1 MDYALARQNMIE
13 SQLRTNKI
21 TQDELLDAV
30 RKVPREQF
38 LPLNKQKFAYLDE
51 DIPLGAG
58 RYETEPMVLA
68 TLIQALKLGP
78 DDDVLVVGAAA
89 GYSAA
94 VTGQIAR
101 SVFALESEHDLAARA
116 SEQLTQF
123 AFDNVVVVE
132 GPLTAGRAD
141 HGPYDAILINGAVA
155 EMPTALTAQL
165 KNGGRLATVVRP
177 GEDKV
182 GTIQVAEN
190 VGGVISERILANASV
205 PFLKGFEPKP
215 AFTF

>member
-21 TQDELLDAV
+21 TQEDLLDAM

-38 LPLNKQKFAYLDE
+38 LPLNKQQFAYLDE
-51 DIPLGAG
+51 DIALGAG

-68 TLIQALKLGP
+68 NMIQALKLGP
-78 DDDVLVVGAAA
+78 QDDVLVVGAAA

-94 VTGQIAR
+94 VISLIAK
-101 SVFALESEHDLAARA
+101 SVFAVENEHDLAARA

-123 AFDNVVVVE
+123 AFDNAVVVE
-132 GPLTAGRAD
+132 GPLTEGRAD
-141 HGPYDAILINGAVA
+141 HGPYDAILVNGAVA
-155 EMPTALTAQL
+155 EVPTALTAQL
-165 KNGGRLATVVRP
+165 KKGGRLVVVVRE
-177 GEDKV
+177 GEDKT
-182 GTIQVAEN
+182 GTIRVCENLGGSIAERTLSD
-190 VGGVISERILANASV
+190 VSV
-205 PFLKGFEPKP
+205 PFLKGFEPKA

>member
-21 TQDELLDAV
+21 TQDELLDAI

-38 LPLNKQKFAYLDE
+38 LPLNKQSFAYLDE
-51 DIPLGAG
+51 DISLGAG
-58 RYETEPMVLA
+58 RYETEPVVLA
-68 TLIQALKLGP
+68 SMIQALGLDG

-94 VTGQIAR
+94 VIGQIAK
-101 SVFALESEHDLAARA
+101 SVFALENEPDLAARA
-116 SEQLTQF
+116 SDQLTHF
-123 AFDNVVVVE
+123 AFDNVVVVD
-132 GPLTAGRAD
+132 GPLTEGRAD
-141 HGPYDAILINGAVA
+141 QGPYDAILVNGAVA
-155 EMPTALTAQL
+155 EMPVALTAQL
-165 KNGGRLATVVRP
+165 KNGGRLAAVVRP
-177 GEDKV
+177 DEDSI
-182 GTIQVAEN
+182 GTIRVFEN
-190 VGGVISERILANASV
+190 LGGSISERILSDASV

>member
-21 TQDELLDAV
+21 TQEDLLDAM
-30 RKVPREQF
+30 RRVPREQF
-38 LPLNKQKFAYLDE
+38 LPLNKQHFAYLDE
-51 DIPLGAG
+51 DIALGAG

-68 TLIQALKLGP
+68 NMIQALKLGP
-78 DDDVLVVGAAA
+78 QDDVLVVGAAA

-94 VTGQIAR
+94 VISRIAK
-101 SVFALESEHDLAARA
+101 SVFAIESEHDLAARA

-132 GPLTAGRAD
+132 GALTEGKAD
-141 HGPYDAILINGAVA
+141 QGPYDGILINGAVA
-155 EMPTALTAQL
+155 ESPTALIAQL
-165 KNGGRLATVVRP
+165 KNGGRLVTVVRP
-177 GEDKV
+177 GENKI
-182 GTIQVAEN
+182 GTIRVFEN
-190 VGGVISERILANASV
+190 VGGIISERILADASV

>member
-21 TQDELLDAV
+21 TQENLLDAI

-78 DDDVLVVGAAA
+78 QDDVLVVGAAA

-94 VTGQIAR
+94 VIGQIAK

-116 SEQLTQF
+116 SDQLTQF

-132 GPLTAGRAD
+132 GPLTEGKAD
-141 HGPYDAILINGAVA
+141 QGPFDAILVNGAVA
-155 EMPTALTAQL
+155 EIPTALTAQL
-165 KNGGRLATVVRP
+165 KDGGRLAAVVRP

-182 GTIQVAEN
+182 GTIRLAEKAGGTVAERT
-190 VGGVISERILANASV
+190 IANASI

>member
-21 TQDELLDAV
+21 TQDALLDAM
-30 RKVPREQF
+30 RRVPREQF

-68 TLIQALKLGP
+68 NMIQALKLGP
-78 DDDVLVVGAAA
+78 QDDVLVVGAAA

-94 VTGQIAR
+94 VISRIAK
-101 SVFALESEHDLAARA
+101 SVFAVESEADLAARA

-132 GPLTAGRAD
+132 GPLTDGRAD
-141 HGPYDAILINGAVA
+141 QGPYDAILVNGAVA
-155 EMPTALTAQL
+155 ETPTALTAQL
-165 KNGGRLATVVRP
+165 KKGGRLVTVVRP

-182 GTIQVAEN
+182 GTIRVFEN
-190 VGGVISERILANASV
+190 IGGTLSERTLADVSI

>member
-21 TQDELLDAV
+21 TQDELLDAI

-38 LPLNKQKFAYLDE
+38 LPLNKQSFAYLDE
-51 DIPLGAG
+51 DISLGAG

-68 TLIQALKLGP
+68 TMIQALGLDG

-94 VTGQIAR
+94 VIGQIAK
-101 SVFALESEHDLAARA
+101 SVFALENEPDLAARA
-116 SEQLTQF
+116 SDQLTHF

-132 GPLTAGRAD
+132 GPLPEGRAD
-141 HGPYDAILINGAVA
+141 QGPYDAILVNGAVA
-155 EMPTALTAQL
+155 EMPVALTAQL
-165 KNGGRLATVVRP
+165 KNGGRLAAVVRTD
-177 GEDKV
+177 EDSI
-182 GTIQVAEN
+182 GTIRVFEN
-190 VGGVISERILANASV
+190 LGGSISERILADVSV